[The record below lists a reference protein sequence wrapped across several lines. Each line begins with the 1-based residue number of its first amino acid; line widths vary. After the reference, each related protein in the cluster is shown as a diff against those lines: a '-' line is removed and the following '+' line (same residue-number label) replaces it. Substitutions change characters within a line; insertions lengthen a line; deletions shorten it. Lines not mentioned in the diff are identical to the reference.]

1 MLPECVSEGNESES
15 GAQRGGGEREGKEE
29 GKRKGRKRG
38 RERRRLRVEA
48 ASGMRMRGAP
58 SGGSFQSSDSV
69 QAVNSEGVREGVG
82 RRGCNQDSLFRI
94 DRPDPSAR
102 PLRVSEHP
110 SRTSIYRAGSSI
122 LSGAR
127 SLHH

>member
-48 ASGMRMRGAP
+48 ASGMRMRG
-58 SGGSFQSSDSV
+58 GCLKR
-69 QAVNSEGVREGVG
+69 EIGV
-82 RRGCNQDSLFRI
+82 
-94 DRPDPSAR
+94 
-102 PLRVSEHP
+102 
-110 SRTSIYRAGSSI
+110 
-122 LSGAR
+122 
-127 SLHH
+127 

>member
-48 ASGMRMRGAP
+48 ASGMRMRG
-58 SGGSFQSSDSV
+58 GGRMLKER
-69 QAVNSEGVREGVG
+69 N
-82 RRGCNQDSLFRI
+82 RGFRAENI
-94 DRPDPSAR
+94 K
-102 PLRVSEHP
+102 
-110 SRTSIYRAGSSI
+110 
-122 LSGAR
+122 R
-127 SLHH
+127 S